1 MCKNVALEAGPLAG
15 LQKLVTAWKRRPDR
29 TGAQNSSTLISRKT
43 SERRIWRPIDLMRE
57 KVKARPS
64 AGMLRRFIVNCL

>member
-15 LQKLVTAWKRRPDR
+15 LQKLVITVS
-29 TGAQNSSTLISRKT
+29 QNVEERLSTLISRKT
-43 SERRIWRPIDLMRE
+43 SERRIWRPIILMRE

-64 AGMLRRFIVNCL
+64 AGNRRRFIVHCL

>member
-15 LQKLVTAWKRRPDR
+15 LQKLVVLIKV
-29 TGAQNSSTLISRKT
+29 SKSTLISRKT
-43 SERRIWRPIDLMRE
+43 SERRIWRPIVLMRE

-64 AGMLRRFIVNCL
+64 AGMLRRFIVHCL